1 MKAVACAVNS
11 LNIVG
16 QHPVGSVHS
25 LFANSVNLQFGQRLI
40 HLSAG
45 NYGRL
50 PFGLILESDHMDVL
64 LHRIVQGE
72 PVHWDENHRSLW
84 FSQSCLYFSL
94 ADTSVYKSTLDLP
107 KWNFSKDL
115 YDALLCIVVSKDYSC
130 GLGMAAEKALI
141 ETGAVIGNRDGSSGL
156 AGLQEAFYSDD
167 SSLIER
173 RLRFLIGRGA
183 GLTPSGDDVIIG
195 FLLGVTAARQEAP
208 VFLSVFNRLIAIE
221 GRQLTTHISLE
232 YLYYAGQRQFGS
244 CLQDLMKVLVS
255 GPVSAVIAAAR
266 KVLAVGSTSGADT
279 LIGLITFLAML
290 EGAKVRESD
299 YTSCLRR

>member
-11 LNIVG
+11 LNIVD
-16 QHPVGSVHS
+16 QNPVGSVHS
-25 LFANSVNLQFGQRLI
+25 LFRNSVNLQFGQRLI

-64 LHRIVQGE
+64 LKQIVQDE
-72 PVHWDENHRSLW
+72 PVHWDEKHRILW
-84 FSQSCLYFSL
+84 FSQSYLYFSL

-107 KWNFSKDL
+107 KWNLYKEL
-115 YDALLCIVVSKDYSC
+115 YDALLCTVVSKDCYC
-130 GLGMAAEKALI
+130 GLGMTAEKALI
-141 ETGAVIGNRDGSSGL
+141 ETGAIIGNSDGSSGL

-183 GLTPSGDDVIIG
+183 GLTPSGDDIIIG
-195 FLLGVTAARQEAP
+195 FLLGVTSARQEAP
-208 VFLSVFNRLIAIE
+208 VFLSVLNRLIVRE
-221 GRQLTTHISLE
+221 GLKLTTLISLE

-244 CLQDLMKVLVS
+244 YLQDLMKALVS
-255 GPVSAVIAAAR
+255 GPIRAVKAAAR
-266 KVLAVGSTSGADT
+266 KVLEVGSTSGIDT
-279 LIGLITFLAML
+279 LIGLITFLSML
-290 EGAKVRESD
+290 EGAKARA
-299 YTSCLRR
+299 